1 MRVIVVGS
9 GIAGLVVALR
19 AAVEHDVTV
28 ITKGVLADG
37 STWHAQGGIAAAIGS
52 DDSAGLHIA
61 DTLRA
66 AGGLADPDLVS
77 ILCTEGPRRIRD
89 LVGIGVRFDRDG
101 AAFARGLEAAHSRA
115 RILHA
120 GGDATGRAIQGVLIH
135 SLRDAPVRV
144 LERSMLTELRSRGG
158 RVSGVEVL
166 TDSGR
171 ARLNADAVVLA
182 TGGGGMLYPHTT
194 NPAVS
199 TGDGVAAA
207 LRAGVAVR
215 DLEFYQFHPTAL
227 AVPGCP
233 LVSEAVRGEGAVLV
247 DSSGRRFM
255 TGVHPDAEL
264 APRDVLARAIHDRE
278 RETGSPVLLDATAL
292 GRAYLEKRFPTISAA
307 CRAHGWDIAA
317 EPVPVTPAAH
327 YWMGGIA
334 TDSHGRSSLPG
345 LFAVGEVAC
354 TGVHGANRLASNSL
368 LEALVFAWRC
378 ADALDAAWSHP
389 ASTAGRRS
397 AAVARTAAAAP
408 AFTRATLQSLMAEH
422 AGLRRDGHGLEHA
435 AGALDAWAAQ
445 LAATSASTT
454 VDQEDRNLLTVAR
467 ALVGAAL
474 AREESRGAHSRTD
487 FPATADSMTREGALA
502 C

>member
-1 MRVIVVGS
+1 MRVLVIGS

-66 AGGLADPDLVS
+66 AGGLADADLVS

-120 GGDATGRAIQGVLIH
+120 GGDATGRAIQGALIH
-135 SLRDAPVRV
+135 SVQDAPVRV
-144 LERSMLTELRSRGG
+144 LERSMLTELRSHGG

-166 TDSGR
+166 TDGGR
-171 ARLNADAVVLA
+171 IELNADAVVLA

-278 RETGSPVLLDATAL
+278 RETGNPVLLDATAL

-378 ADALDAAWSHP
+378 ADALDAVLSHP
-389 ASTAGRRS
+389 AWTAARPS

-435 AGALDAWAAQ
+435 AGTLDAWAAQ

-474 AREESRGAHSRTD
+474 AREESRGAHFRTD